1 MFTMEGVL
9 MKTIIT
15 TLVMLVSFSAFGKT
29 SDAFHKRFQFERKE
43 GKIVTVRDNSIGVK
57 FSIAPYVQ
65 FIKSSLLKEQAFMQQ
80 AGLVGEKAYDN
91 HVYDML
97 TTETLSLRRNNKV
110 DKQIEN
116 VVKSLRELSK
126 LNVEKIFNNPKFNEV
141 LAKFEFKLT
150 DALIQLDPRVIA
162 RPEDAN
168 FFVTKNRIYEAVKF
182 GLKMAKKM
190 LGEVPLLNTASYV
203 IVEVEKMVRTQRE
216 FHQNMF
222 LHYLQNFSPAELGM
236 TRTEADHIFSSI
248 YESRIPW
255 YAFWE
260 SRAAELN
267 WDNYGF
273 NKFGK
278 TIKSGTDRL
287 LNFKGK
293 YDKRGSRV
301 NYAFSNVTKD
311 AEDVII
317 NLVDYEN
324 MIQREPA
331 VAFSRTNPNKIK
343 RKRVLLQLGQLGLS
357 FVPLSAWLK
366 DIAEDFMKSMYE
378 QQQVTE
384 GALYGY
390 FESNEME
397 DDQALLR
404 SQYVNPFDQL

>member
-1 MFTMEGVL
+1 
-9 MKTIIT
+9 MKSIIT
-15 TLVMLVSFSAFGKT
+15 AIVMLLSFTAFGKT
-29 SDAFHKRFQFERKE
+29 TDAFTKRFQFERKD
-43 GKIVTVRDNSIGVK
+43 GKVVTVRDNSIGVN
-57 FSIAPYVQ
+57 FSIAPYVN
-65 FIKSSLLKEQAFMQQ
+65 FIKSALLNEQAFMQQ
-80 AGLVGEKAYDN
+80 AGLVSDTAYDE
-91 HVYDML
+91 HVEDML
-97 TTETLSLRRNNKV
+97 TDQYNFRRNKKL

-116 VVKSLRELSK
+116 VVKSLKELGK
-126 LNVEKIFNNPKFNEV
+126 LNIEKIFSNPKFNEV

-162 RPEDAN
+162 RPEDPN

-190 LGEVPLLNTASYV
+190 LGEVPLLNTATYV

-222 LHYLQNFSPAELGM
+222 LHYLQNFTPEELGL

-248 YESRIPW
+248 YESKIPW

-260 SRAAELN
+260 SKAAALN

-278 TIKSGTDRL
+278 TIKAGTTRL

-293 YDKRGSRV
+293 YDKRGQRV
-301 NYAFSNVTKD
+301 NFAFSEVTKD
-311 AEDVII
+311 AEDVIV
-317 NLVDYEN
+317 NLVDFEN

-343 RKRVLLQLGQLGLS
+343 RRRVLLQLGQLGLS

-378 QQQVTE
+378 KQQITE

-390 FESNEME
+390 FESNVMKE
-397 DDQALLR
+397 DMALLR
-404 SQYVNPFDQL
+404 SQYVNPFDSL

>member
-1 MFTMEGVL
+1 
-9 MKTIIT
+9 MKTLIT
-15 TLVMLVSFSAFGKT
+15 TFVMLVSFSAFGKT
-29 SDAFHKRFQFERKE
+29 SDAFHKRFQFERKD
-43 GKIVTVRDNSIGVK
+43 GKIVTVRDNSIGVN

-65 FIKSSLLKEQAFMQQ
+65 FIKGALKQEQAFMQQ
-80 AGLVGEKAYDN
+80 AGLVDDKAYDN

-97 TTETLSLRRNNKV
+97 STEQLNFRRNDKV
-110 DKQIEN
+110 DQQIEN
-116 VVKSLRELSK
+116 VVKSLKELSK
-126 LNVEKIFNNPKFNEV
+126 LNIDQIFSNPKFNEV

-162 RPEDAN
+162 RPEDPN

-182 GLKMAKKM
+182 GLSMAKKM
-190 LGEVPLLNTASYV
+190 LGEVPLLNTATYV

-222 LHYLQNFSPAELGM
+222 LHYLQNFTPEELGM
-236 TRTEADHIFSSI
+236 SRTEADHIFSSI
-248 YESRIPW
+248 YESKIPW
-255 YAFWE
+255 FAFWE
-260 SRAAELN
+260 SKAAELN

-278 TIKSGTDRL
+278 TIKAGSDRL

-293 YDKRGSRV
+293 YDKRGMRV
-301 NYAFSNVTKD
+301 NFAFSEVTKD

-317 NLVDYEN
+317 NLVDFEN

-331 VAFSRTNPNKIK
+331 VAFSRTNPEKIK
-343 RKRVLLQLGQLGLS
+343 RKRILLQLGQLGLS
-357 FVPLSAWLK
+357 FVPLSAWIK

-378 QQQVTE
+378 QQQITE

-390 FESNEME
+390 FESMDME
-397 DDQALLR
+397 DDQELLR
-404 SQYVNPFDQL
+404 SQYVNPFDAL